1 MATPMRQP
9 SQQLQQAPAP
19 MAAPGMQLQ
28 NFNSDLFSS
37 IEGLRVK
44 REELRRQIA
53 RDEED
58 QAKMHKEMQV
68 LQERL
73 SHLGQSTEK
82 KAKARQEYDKTIQ
95 DTEAAYMKI
104 LESSQTLLHVLKRE
118 TNNLGEHK

>member
-1 MATPMRQP
+1 MRQP
-9 SQQLQQAPAP
+9 SQQLQQMQMAPSP
-19 MAAPGMQLQ
+19 VAAPGMQLQ
-28 NFNSDLFSS
+28 NFNHDLFSS

-53 RDEED
+53 SVED
-58 QAKMHKEMQV
+58 QKAKIQKELQMF
-68 LQERL
+68 QERL
-73 SHLGQSTEK
+73 SQLGHSTEK

-118 TNNLGEHK
+118 TSHLGSDGK